1 MSSETEAE
9 AAPQEIWPA
18 RKPRRGDILEVF
30 LTGLGE
36 KGRAIGY
43 GLAGSPE
50 GKPHT
55 YSARTRDGV
64 PGDHV
69 LLNVHKRR
77 KETVEGHVEEMLEE
91 SPDRVEAR
99 CLHVASCGGCAFQ
112 QLAYGR
118 QLVEL
123 RAQLVRTLEPLNPF
137 LGERKPALGPVIGC
151 DEPFAYRN
159 KMDFTFGNKRWR
171 ETGEAEGS
179 ADDFAL
185 GLHARGHFEKVLDVG
200 RCEIAFP
207 EASAI
212 LDTVRREA
220 QERELSAWDVRAHEG
235 LLRHLVLRKSWA
247 SGEVLAD
254 LVTTERRPEAVEP
267 FVAAIRAAHPEIA
280 SFVQTVNAG
289 VALVAV
295 GDEEVLAGSGTI
307 EEQLCGLWFRISA
320 RSFFQTNT
328 PQAERLAALVSARAE
343 VGPNDTLFDVYCG
356 GGALALIAGQRAR
369 VVWGFELVP
378 EAVADAD
385 FNAERNG
392 ITNARF
398 IAGDVAATLAPDSLD
413 ELGAPR
419 PDVCLVDPP
428 RAGVHKDVLR
438 ALVTLAPRRI
448 VYVSCNPKSA
458 TRDLPVL
465 LQGGYRLLAIDP
477 LDLFP
482 HTPHMECIFTL
493 VADAKAQAP
502 LDAGPELSATDV
514 DVHEPGD
521 MP

>member
-1 MSSETEAE
+1 MSSETKAEVEA
-9 AAPQEIWPA
+9 QKTWPA

-36 KGRAIGY
+36 KGRAIGH
-43 GLAGSPE
+43 GFGGSPE

-77 KETVEGHVEEMLEE
+77 KETVEGHVEEMLAE

-123 RAQLVRTLEPLNPF
+123 QAQLVRTLEPLSPF
-137 LGERKPALGPVIGC
+137 LGEHRPAVAPVIGC
-151 DEPFAYRN
+151 DEPFGYRN
-159 KMDFTFGNKRWR
+159 KMDFTFGNKRWK
-171 ETGEAEGS
+171 ETGEATGLP
-179 ADDFAL
+179 DDFAL

-200 RCEIAFP
+200 CCEIAFP

-212 LDTVRREA
+212 LNTARDEA
-220 QERELSAWDVRAHEG
+220 QERGLSAWDVRAHEG

-254 LVTTERRPEAVEP
+254 IITTERAPEVVEP
-267 FVAAIRAAHPEIA
+267 FVAAIRAAHPQIA

-307 EEQLCGLWFRISA
+307 EEQLCGLRFRISA

-343 VGPNDTLFDVYCG
+343 VGPRDVLFDVYCG
-356 GGALALIAGQRAR
+356 GGALALVAGQRAHA
-369 VVWGFELVP
+369 VWGFELVP
-378 EAVADAD
+378 EAIADAD

-392 ITNARF
+392 ITNAHF
-398 IAGDVAATLAPDSLD
+398 IAGDVAATLAPASLD

-458 TRDLPVL
+458 VRDLPVL
-465 LQGGYRLLAIDP
+465 LQAGYRLLAIDP

-482 HTPHMECIFTL
+482 HTPHMECVFTL
-493 VADAKAQAP
+493 VAGENVQVGAEARGAEAPDAES
-502 LDAGPELSATDV
+502 GV
-514 DVHEPGD
+514 N
-521 MP
+521 